1 MVKAQTVFGVLGHS
15 ASRNVVSR
23 MLHSLGYSL
32 QANSKQREGS
42 QHPDRN
48 AQFEHINART
58 AQHLAA
64 GHPVISVDTKKKELV
79 GSFKNAGRE
88 LRPKR
93 DPETVDVHD
102 FIDPALG
109 KVVNPY
115 GVYDVGA
122 NSGWVSVGISSDT
135 AAFAVESI
143 RRWWHTSGGPRYPQA
158 SELLITADCGVSN
171 GYRTRLW
178 KWELQQLADELRLPI
193 AVCHLPPGTSKW
205 NKIEHRLFSFISMNW
220 RGKPLVSHH
229 TIIQLISAT
238 RTRGPDGALRTR
250 RQRIRDGAHRLR

>member
-1 MVKAQTVFGVLGHS
+1 MTS
-15 ASRNVVSR
+15 
-23 MLHSLGYSL
+23 
-32 QANSKQREGS
+32 
-42 QHPDRN
+42 
-48 AQFEHINART
+48 
-58 AQHLAA
+58 
-64 GHPVISVDTKKKELV
+64 
-79 GSFKNAGRE
+79 
-88 LRPKR
+88 PKR
-93 DPETVDVHD
+93 PRRLRRASQLACTQ
-102 FIDPALG
+102 PLLG
-109 KVVNPY
+109 KVNPY

-122 NSGWVSVGISSDT
+122 NNGWVSVGISSDT

-143 RRWWHTSGGPRYPQA
+143 RRWWHTSGGPRYPNA
-158 SELLITADCGVSN
+158 RELLITADCGGSN

-238 RTRGPDGALRTR
+238 RTSKGLTVRCELDDNEYEKGRIVSDEQMATIHLTR
-250 RQRIRDGAHRLR
+250 DTFHGEWNYTIYPSQDACDPH